1 MATWS
6 HFSDIRRYGSSPSSS
21 PWAIA
26 KWLLLCEYMALQ
38 VIFEFVLRPFTV
50 VAGPCEIEITYFV
63 VLE

>member
-1 MATWS
+1 MATLC
-6 HFSDIRRYGSSPSSS
+6 HFFDIRRYGSSPS

-26 KWLLLCEYMALQ
+26 NWLLLCEYMALQ

-50 VAGPCEIEITYFV
+50 VAGRFEVEITYFV